1 MELLILLVIF
11 IGGPIGGGITLL
23 WLGLRR
29 PDRHPASRP
38 PEARVVTGDHSD
50 IGRGRGARTAARTVA
65 VIGGTALIGGGVAI
79 LAAVIDF
86 MQNGLGGGS
95 KGRILRLRGKA
106 ALPELAADDGW
117 SDDARPAID
126 GVSDDERRVIAA
138 CWILSAQMEH
148 ASVAAFAQL
157 SLHLAALGAPAELVE
172 RTHRAALDEIRH
184 ARRCFALAGAFAGT
198 PVGAGPIAALAQ
210 PAAADRAP
218 IDLVRLAVGSL
229 VDGALAEGI
238 AADVARRAGDAA
250 RDPVVR
256 LTFAMIAADEE
267 THAELAWSILAWCV
281 DRGGDP
287 VRAAVHARALRLGD
301 ELAPP
306 APDLGGIDPGRLAG
320 HGLLTSDAIGAIAA
334 ARIAAVRE
342 RALACS
348 QPMRRVADGTTVRQ
362 RASSAGSGL
371 SSPAR

>member
-1 MELLILLVIF
+1 MELVILFLIF
-11 IGGPIGGGITLL
+11 IAGPIGGGITLL

-29 PDRHPASRP
+29 PDRPAANPP
-38 PEARVVTGDHSD
+38 PEARVVVGDHSE
-50 IGRGRGARTAARTVA
+50 IGRGSGGRKAARTLA
-65 VIGGTALIGGGVAI
+65 VISGTALVGGGIAI
-79 LAAVIDF
+79 LVGVIDF
-86 MQNGLGGGS
+86 MQNGFGMNS

-106 ALPELAADDGW
+106 ALPEVSVDDAW
-117 SDDARPAID
+117 RDDARPAVD

-157 SLHLAALGAPAELVE
+157 SLHLAALGGPSDLVE

-184 ARRCFALAGAFAGT
+184 ARRCYALASAFADAS
-198 PVGAGPIAALAQ
+198 VGAGPIAALAE
-210 PAAADRAP
+210 PAADRAP

-238 AADVARRAGDAA
+238 AADVARRAGAAA

-256 LTFAMIAADEE
+256 QTFAMIASDEE
-267 THAELAWSILAWCV
+267 THAELAWSVLAWCI
-281 DRGGDP
+281 DRGGAP

-301 ELAPP
+301 ELAPS
-306 APDLGGIDPGRLAG
+306 APDLGAIQPARLAS
-320 HGLLTSDAIGAIAA
+320 HGLLTSDVIGAIAA

-342 RALACS
+342 RALA
-348 QPMRRVADGTTVRQ
+348 QAAPLA
-362 RASSAGSGL
+362 RAA
-371 SSPAR
+371 